1 MAFQEVFDRRLAHAE
16 FKRSEEE
23 RPLKQIFGVGEMKIP
38 AFNDRIERK
47 YQIGISEN
55 EVAGFWRDL
64 RSILGPYGL
73 APAQEITSV
82 GSVYFDNKDCDLLRY
97 SLFGRLMIVRV
108 RTYEMFGRLPKP
120 ITDFWVEVKTA
131 VGERSKKR
139 RIRLTKSALLE
150 FLEGRDAEEAV
161 FEYNENGAG
170 RDVIG
175 DLYRETQETVVTM
188 GLNPILLVLCKRV
201 AFQGKGERLSIDWD
215 IQYHHVSNDIFDN
228 DSWKYLAEK
237 PAGKA
242 DKVILE
248 TKYVEGDVPV
258 WFGELQR
265 RYPIWRREF
274 LKPVEGMGFLFKGPL
289 KHHKEADTF
298 IRMIESYLANSQP
311 LG

>member
-1 MAFQEVFDRRLAHAE
+1 MAFQEVFDRCLAGAE
-16 FKRSEEE
+16 LKCSKEE
-23 RPLKQIFGVGEMKIP
+23 RPLKQIFGVGEMNIP

-73 APAQEITSV
+73 APVQDITSV

-131 VGERSKKR
+131 VGERRKKR

-175 DLYRETQETVVTM
+175 DLYRETQETVLTM
-188 GLNPILLVLCKRV
+188 GLKPILMVLCKRV

-289 KHHKEADTF
+289 KQHKEADTF
-298 IRMIESYLANSQP
+298 VRMTESYLANSQP